1 MKRRLFVAVP
11 VALVLTLFA
20 AQGAAA
26 APPET
31 VDGFICPVLGGHAGE
46 NENGHQFAFTGGG
59 FYTVLGPYVSVP
71 IHATNDNGAGNPGD
85 GQHAAPGDPSYTAI
99 WNIDE

>member
-31 VDGFICPVLGGHAGE
+31 VDGFICPVLGGQAGE
-46 NENGHQFAFTGGG
+46 NGSSEA
-59 FYTVLGPYVSVP
+59 V
-71 IHATNDNGAGNPGD
+71 
-85 GQHAAPGDPSYTAI
+85 
-99 WNIDE
+99 EE

>member
-46 NENGHQFAFTGGG
+46 NGNREFTFTGGG
-59 FYTVLGPYVSVP
+59 FYTVLGPFVSVP
-71 IHATNDNGAGNPGD
+71 IHATNDNGAGSPGGPFASPGD
-85 GQHAAPGDPSYTAI
+85 SSYTAI
-99 WNIDE
+99 WNLDE

>member
-46 NENGHQFAFTGGG
+46 NGSSEAFFIPPGG
-59 FYTVLGPYVSVP
+59 FYTVLGPPVSVP
-71 IHATNDNGAGNPGD
+71 IHATNDNGAGSPGGSFASPGD
-85 GQHAAPGDPSYTAI
+85 SSYTAI
-99 WNIDE
+99 WNLE